1 MAAGKQDAGSLR
13 HHLNRVEQTMAEVGW
28 SGRIVHD
35 LMDELGVSKRTIY
48 RYRATVMKDLAA
60 AYKSKDIEH
69 DRAAFLSKLQAH
81 QARVTTAGAYGS
93 LASMLN
99 IEARVLGIDRPDEKQ
114 AVQGD
119 VHVHIGVPQPADVG
133 GEE

>member
-1 MAAGKQDAGSLR
+1 MAGQDAVTLR
-13 HHLNRVEQTMAEVGW
+13 RHLDLVERTMTEVGW
-28 SGRIVHD
+28 SGRVVRTLAD
-35 LMDELGVSKRTIY
+35 QLGVSKRTIY
-48 RYRATVMKDLAA
+48 RYRANVMKDLAA

-69 DRAAFLSKLQAH
+69 DRALFLSKLQAH
-81 QARVTTAGAYGS
+81 QARVTAAGAYGS

>member
-1 MAAGKQDAGSLR
+1 MAGQDAVTLR
-13 HHLNRVEQTMAEVGW
+13 RHLDLVERTMTEVGW
-28 SGRIVHD
+28 SGRVVRTLAD
-35 LMDELGVSKRTIY
+35 QLGVSKRTIY
-48 RYRATVMKDLAA
+48 RYRANVMKDLAA

-69 DRAAFLSKLQAH
+69 DRALFLSKLQAH